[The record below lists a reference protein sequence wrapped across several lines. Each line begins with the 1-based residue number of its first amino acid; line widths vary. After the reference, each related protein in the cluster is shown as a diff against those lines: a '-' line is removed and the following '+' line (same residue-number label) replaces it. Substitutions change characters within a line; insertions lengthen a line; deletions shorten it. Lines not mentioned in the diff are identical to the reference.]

1 MKKIFSILIFV
12 AVVCFGFYSYFSVF
26 VIDIHIDTI
35 TPNYMEINSSDL
47 MKLEKEKI
55 AFLAESLA
63 KDHIFLKNERQKVD
77 SVIKKQLLILFF
89 ITLTLS
95 LVFLFISFKPK
106 VKTKL

>member
-1 MKKIFSILIFV
+1 MRKIFSIFIFL

-26 VIDIHIDTI
+26 VIDIHINTI
-35 TPNYMEINSSDL
+35 TPNHMEINSSDL

-63 KDHIFLKNERQKVD
+63 KDYLFLKNERQKVD
-77 SVIKKQLLILFF
+77 CVLKKQLSVLFF
-89 ITLTLS
+89 TTLTLS

-106 VKTKL
+106 VKTKR